1 MLKFIFDR
9 YVAHGGDKTFDDF
22 QNPHTGLVGLAYIDG
37 EPAVLFWADELVAL
51 GVEKPTVKEL
61 KDADSRV

>member
-1 MLKFIFDR
+1 VLEFIFDR
-9 YVAHGGDKTFDDF
+9 YVAKGGDRTFDEF

-37 EPAVLFWADELVAL
+37 EPTVLFWADELVNL
-51 GVEKPTVKEL
+51 GVKKPTVKEL

>member
-9 YVAHGGDKTFDDF
+9 YVAKGGSRTFDEF

-37 EPAVLFWADELVAL
+37 EPTVLFWSDELVDL
-51 GVEKPTVKEL
+51 CVKKPTVKEL